1 MDTTFDV
8 DIAVVIVNGPNVF
21 VKIEVSLDTE
31 ESEVKNKNLCVLASS
46 PSLLLW
52 ARKK

>member
-31 ESEVKNKNLCVLASS
+31 ESEVKNKICMFYLVLVA
-46 PSLLLW
+46 
-52 ARKK
+52 